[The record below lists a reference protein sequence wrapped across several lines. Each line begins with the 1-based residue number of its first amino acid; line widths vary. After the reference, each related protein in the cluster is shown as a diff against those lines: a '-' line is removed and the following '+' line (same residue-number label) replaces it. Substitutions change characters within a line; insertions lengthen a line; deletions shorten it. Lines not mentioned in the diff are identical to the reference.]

1 MELEP
6 SWYERLQRCAEL
18 NVALRFDD
26 DPRIAEEIIA
36 EADQGLAELDF
47 DANSVVLKTFKAH
60 RANALTSLISG
71 RGTRNKYW
79 LHEALADCDDALS
92 ISDADTEVLDGVLH
106 KLKATA
112 YILLADWPDEDR
124 AQCLSDALVEYQLA
138 VWAIDRERM
147 LDEWSHAQHG
157 LAEVCYQLIFVED
170 TDSTRLAQRGLVAI
184 TAALAGWHE
193 AGDEIGCAKAEAVRG
208 NLFTWLADTDGAERR
223 AHLRGAAQAY
233 QNAMDAAEK
242 AGDIELYGPVGALYG
257 ETCWALSH
265 EPGEQAMRTL
275 KSALHGLSEA
285 GRAVP
290 LDDRP
295 DSWVAIRIMA
305 AQVLVEMADLLPKR
319 ANEFWGEAFRAA
331 WAAWTALA
339 YRDSLHTASAQA
351 ARDLLVRVSA
361 QIGEIFDT
369 FWQESDFGVRPE
381 WL

>member
-26 DPRIAEEIIA
+26 DPKIAEEIIA

-47 DANSVVLKTFKAH
+47 AADAVVLKTFKAH

-71 RGTRNKYW
+71 RGARNKYW
-79 LHEALADCDDALS
+79 LHEALADCDDALAL
-92 ISDADTEVLDGVLH
+92 SDAETEILDGVLH

-112 YILLADWPDEDR
+112 FILLADWPDEDR

-170 TDSTRLAQRGLVAI
+170 TDSRRLAQRGLDAI

-193 AGDEIGCAKAEAVRG
+193 ADDQIGCAKAEAVRG
-208 NLFTWLADTDGAERR
+208 NLYTWLADADGSARQD
-223 AHLRGAAQAY
+223 HLHGAAEAY
-233 QNAMDAAEK
+233 LNAMQASEAV
-242 AGDIELYGPVGALYG
+242 GDFDLYGPVGALYG
-257 ETCWALSH
+257 ETCWALAH
-265 EPGEQAMRTL
+265 EPGEQPVRAL
-275 KSALHGLSEA
+275 KRALQGLSESS
-285 GRAVP
+285 RAVSA
-290 LDDRP
+290 DDRP

-305 AQVLVEMADLLPKR
+305 AQVLIELAEHLPKR
-319 ANEFWGEAFRAA
+319 ASEFWGEAFRSA
-331 WAAWTALA
+331 WAAWSATA
-339 YRDSLHTASAQA
+339 YRGCTNSASAQA
-351 ARDLLVRVSA
+351 ARDLLSNLRDN
-361 QIGEIFDT
+361 IGEVFGIF
-369 FWQESDFGVRPE
+369 WEESDFGARPE

>member
-6 SWYERLQRCAEL
+6 NWYERLQRCAEL

-47 DANSVVLKTFKAH
+47 DANTVVLKTFKAH

-79 LHEALADCDDALS
+79 LHEALADCDDALAFT
-92 ISDADTEVLDGVLH
+92 DADTEVLDGVLH

-170 TDSTRLAQRGLVAI
+170 TDSQRLAQRGLDAI
-184 TAALAGWHE
+184 SAALAGWQE
-193 AGDEIGCAKAEAVRG
+193 AGDQVGCAKAEAVRG
-208 NLFTWLADTDGAERR
+208 NLYTWMADADGNERS

-233 QNAMDAAEK
+233 FNAMQSAET

-257 ETCWALSH
+257 ETCWALAH
-265 EPGEQAMRTL
+265 EPGEQPVRSL
-275 KSALHGLSEA
+275 KSALQGLSEA
-285 GRAVP
+285 SRAVSA
-290 LDDRP
+290 DDRP
-295 DSWVAIRIMA
+295 DSWVAIRVMA
-305 AQVLVEMADLLPKR
+305 AQVLVELAEQLPKR
-319 ANEFWGEAFRAA
+319 ATEFWGEAFRSA
-331 WAAWTALA
+331 WAAWSALA
-339 YRDSLHTASAQA
+339 YRGALNTGSAQA
-351 ARDLLVRVSA
+351 AQEILLRVRDN
-361 QIGEIFDT
+361 IGELFDA